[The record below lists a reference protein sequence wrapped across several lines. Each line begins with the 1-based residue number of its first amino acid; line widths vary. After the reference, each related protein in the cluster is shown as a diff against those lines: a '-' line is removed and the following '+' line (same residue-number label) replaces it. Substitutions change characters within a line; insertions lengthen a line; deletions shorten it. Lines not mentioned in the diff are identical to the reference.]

1 MNMARQDYYQKN
13 KERIKEQN
21 RLNYH
26 KKKDDPDHYQKLLE
40 RNQQYYEKKGRKE
53 AEYKPLPPLTDEE
66 RKRDEKQMYEIMA
79 WIKEINQ
86 NDKHEQNKNFMYY

>member
-1 MNMARQDYYQKN
+1 MSRRDYYQKN

-40 RNQQYYEKKGRKE
+40 RNHQYYEKKGR
-53 AEYKPLPPLTDEE
+53 PLPLTDEE